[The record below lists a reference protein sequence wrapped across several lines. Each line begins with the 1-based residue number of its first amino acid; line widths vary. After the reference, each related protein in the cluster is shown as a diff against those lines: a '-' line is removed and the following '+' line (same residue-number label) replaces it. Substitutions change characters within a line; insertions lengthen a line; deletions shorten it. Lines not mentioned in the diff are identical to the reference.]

1 MSTGNLSLDI
11 LLSEL
16 KEIQNPN
23 SPDVIADIRKAL
35 PSISEEDAVKVAQMC
50 IGASNDAEK
59 VSASLVATVPTYFS
73 TKAFHTS
80 IVVEKMIRE
89 AKKSISLTGYSLS
102 EYFSEL
108 VDCIIEK
115 SQSGVYVRFYANDI
129 AGKTEYEKLLRYRG
143 SFLKIYNYRKPDES
157 MAALHAKVIVVDQ
170 QKTLITSANLSYHG
184 QEGNIEVGALI
195 DNADYAKQ
203 VEQLFSQLTLNKVFS
218 EFKLGENIDN
228 KS

>member
-11 LLSEL
+11 LLSEIM
-16 KEIQNPN
+16 EIQNPH
-23 SPDVIADIRKAL
+23 SPDLINDIRKVL
-35 PSISEEDAVKVAQMC
+35 PSLSEDDAVKVVQMC
-50 IGASNDAEK
+50 IGASKNVEN

-80 IVVEKMIRE
+80 IVVSKMIKE

-115 SQSGVYVRFYANDI
+115 SQSGVYVRFYANNI
-129 AGKTEYEKLLRYRG
+129 EGKAEYEKLLRYKG
-143 SFLKIYNYRKPDES
+143 SFLKIYNYKKAEDS
-157 MAALHAKVIVVDQ
+157 KAALHAKVIVVDQ
-170 QKTLITSANLSYHG
+170 QKTLVTSANLSYHG

-195 DNADYAKQ
+195 DNSDYAKQ
-203 VEQLFSQLTLNKVFS
+203 VEHLFGQLISNKVFT
-218 EFKLGENIDN
+218 EFK
-228 KS
+228 

>member
-11 LLSEL
+11 LLSKL

-23 SPDVIADIRKAL
+23 SPDVIADVRKAL
-35 PSISEEDAVKVAQMC
+35 PSISVEDAVKVAQVC
-50 IGASNDAEK
+50 IGALNDSEK
-59 VSASLVATVPTYFS
+59 LSVSLVATVPTYFS

-89 AKKSISLTGYSLS
+89 AKKSISLTGYSLTD
-102 EYFSEL
+102 YFSEL

-115 SQSGVYVRFYANDI
+115 SQSGVYVRFYANDNMK
-129 AGKTEYEKLLRYRG
+129 GKPEYEKLLKYKG
-143 SFLKIYNYRKPDES
+143 LFLKIFNYNKIADP

-170 QKTLITSANLSYHG
+170 HKTLITSANLSYHG

-195 DNADYAKQ
+195 DNYAYAKQ
-203 VEQLFSQLTLNKVFS
+203 VEQLFSQLTFNKVFS
-218 EFKLGENIDN
+218 DKEKEH
-228 KS
+228 

>member
-23 SPDVIADIRKAL
+23 SPDVIADIRKEL
-35 PSISEEDAVKVAQMC
+35 PSISVEDAVKVAQMC
-50 IGASNDAEK
+50 IGASNDSEK

-108 VDCIIEK
+108 IDCIIEK
-115 SQSGVYVRFYANDI
+115 SQSGVYVQFYGNDI
-129 AGKTEYEKLLRYRG
+129 EGRPEYEKLLRYRG
-143 SFLKIYNYRKPDES
+143 SFLKIYNYRKTDDS
-157 MAALHAKVIVVDQ
+157 MAALHAKVIVVDK

-195 DNADYAKQ
+195 DNYGYAKQ
-203 VEQLFSQLTLNKVFS
+203 VEQLFRQLIFNKVFS
-218 EFKLGENIDN
+218 EFQ
-228 KS
+228 SRC